1 MNSVYDQILG
11 LIPQVQI
18 RKLLRYAN
26 SQIRKFSQ
34 NTAQQCLKTVLK
46 IVFLFNFYYVQILI
60 RVLYAIFV
68 KRKSLYLRTCGSF
81 QFLITKK
88 TGPQI
93 RKMSHFLRKVR
104 KLTNYL
110 KVPSHQIRSAWKW
123 YDWIGLNEYKDR
135 GRFFNVVS
143 IFLFSLCNPSGIAK
157 HDLLCVQFAD
167 SAGKLLPGL

>member
-1 MNSVYDQILG
+1 MPPVMNKKAPDIVWNNKKDECHSFLLASVCDQILG

-18 RKLLRYAN
+18 RKLLSCAN
-26 SQIRKFSQ
+26 SQIRKFSLLIRKFPQ

-93 RKMSHFLRKVR
+93 RKMSHFLRKVSKMSHLR
-104 KLTNYL
+104 KVRKSN
-110 KVPSHQIRSAWKW
+110 Q
-123 YDWIGLNEYKDR
+123 
-135 GRFFNVVS
+135 
-143 IFLFSLCNPSGIAK
+143 LFKGTVAP
-157 HDLLCVQFAD
+157 D
-167 SAGKLLPGL
+167 